1 MASMKR
7 IRTDLLALGFATAV
21 VSLCADRR
29 PPEDPGNSKIMAES
43 RARAESALYLEG
55 AATLA
60 HLDRTHGQWVV
71 TDGRDIA
78 WLDARSGQLVALELG
93 PEP

>member
-7 IRTDLLALGFATAV
+7 LRTDLLALGFAAAV
-21 VSLCADRR
+21 TSLCAERR
-29 PPEDPGNSKIMAES
+29 APEIPGNSKVLAES

-60 HLDRTHGQWVV
+60 HLDRTRDQWVV